1 MLSNDKDIHVLLKID
16 TLIINEKLKNNYFRK
31 EKENVQNRVRKT
43 QQQLENVRHNR

>member
-16 TLIINEKLKNNYFRK
+16 TLIINEKLKIIISEK
-31 EKENVQNRVRKT
+31 KKENVQNRVRKT